1 MFYKVFLLS
10 NILILAFASNMIFNA
25 ESLIWIWT
33 SNKQFAIE
41 AAPFIP
47 FLAIGMAVGSLQTI
61 PYYIALANGF
71 TRFNNYLGIISLVI
85 TFPGYWIMTKIYG
98 SIGAA
103 IVWCSVQTI
112 ATPIYLY
119 LINKKF
125 IQKESL
131 SNLYFKK
138 VLSPA
143 FITVLVAFLFSK
155 VEFFNTNRWEML
167 FWIGISTLITL
178 IITLVIFFSKTEFLD
193 IVNIKSNKEQVK
205 IT

>member
-1 MFYKVFLLS
+1 LFYKVFLLS
-10 NILILAFASNMIFNA
+10 NILIFTFASNMIFNA

-47 FLAIGMAVGSLQTI
+47 FLAIGMAAGSLQTI

-71 TRFNNYLGIISLVI
+71 SRFNNYLGIIRLVI

-98 SIGAA
+98 SIGAV
-103 IVWCSVQTI
+103 IVWCYVQTI
-112 ATPIYLY
+112 VTPIYIY

-125 IQKESL
+125 IQRESL

-143 FITVLVAFLFSK
+143 LITVLIAF
-155 VEFFNTNRWEML
+155 FFQ
-167 FWIGISTLITL
+167 S
-178 IITLVIFFSKTEFLD
+178 
-193 IVNIKSNKEQVK
+193 
-205 IT
+205 